1 MKKTFKGRGKS
12 YGATARAEF
21 TYRLSC
27 DRWEVYRACVRQG
40 IEDLAAAIT
49 AEKESP
55 DVTLYDAKKALDVAC
70 MMEGR

>member
-1 MKKTFKGRGKS
+1 
-12 YGATARAEF
+12 
-21 TYRLSC
+21 
-27 DRWEVYRACVRQG
+27 VYRACVRQG